1 MNVLTDTSF
10 RTDRIIIILVSALL
24 FIPFIGSVHLF
35 DWDEINFAEASR
47 EMILSGDYTHVQIN
61 YETFWEKPP
70 FFFWLQVICMKV
82 FGISEF
88 AARLPNALT
97 GIATMLTLYA
107 MGRKLE
113 NRKFA
118 WIWMLTY
125 VGSVLPHF
133 YFRTGIIDPVFNLFI
148 FVSIW
153 FVYKLAQLGSDQ
165 IKERLKFAVL
175 AGFFS
180 GMAVLTKGP
189 VGLLVVLLTVGVY
202 MIVSKKFWALTIK
215 EWLFFFLLVGTVSI
229 AWFGYELVTNGPFF
243 LQEFI
248 IYQIRL
254 FQTQDAGH
262 GGPFYYHAL
271 VILFGCFPMSYFA
284 FLGFKNNI
292 GDAEARKQ
300 MRLWSV
306 IAFVVVLV
314 LFSIVKTKIVHY
326 SSFCYFP
333 LSYLAATGVER
344 VLNGSKTINRFLFF
358 ALLITG
364 LLIGIALIGFPLLVK
379 YYEGRMFEIT
389 SLIKDPFAAKNFLA
403 PVIWSGWEALAGLAY
418 LIVFILGIYHLK
430 KEIVKGVVLI
440 FFSTILFHETVLPL
454 FLPKIETYIQG
465 EVINFYE
472 SFTDRDS
479 KPAYVEVYNFK
490 SFAHLYYTNKLPVTN
505 QKERDINWLMNG
517 KTDKAVYLVTK
528 VGREDELDN
537 HPNFKRVGGKY
548 GYLFYKKIDTALIY
562 RSDIHRNTKNSLQ
575 NSDSISVKSY

>member
-1 MNVLTDTSF
+1 MNVLHDTSL
-10 RTDRIIIILVSALL
+10 RTDRILIILISAIL

-47 EMILSGDYTHVQIN
+47 EMIMTGDYTHVQIN

-70 FFFWLQVICMKV
+70 FFFWLQVICMKI
-82 FGISEF
+82 FGVNEF
-88 AARLPNALT
+88 ASRLPNALT

-118 WIWMLTY
+118 WIWMLIY
-125 VGSVLPHF
+125 AGSVLPHF

-148 FVSIW
+148 FASLW
-153 FVYKLAQLGSDQ
+153 FVYRLTQLTVEESKQ
-165 IKERLKFAVL
+165 RLKFAVY

-189 VGLLVVLLTVGVY
+189 VGLLDVLLTVLIY
-202 MIVSKKFWALTIK
+202 MIVKRKFWVLTFK
-215 EWLFFFLLVGTVSI
+215 EWVAFFITLGVVSV
-229 AWFGYELVTNGPFF
+229 AWFGYELITNGPFF

-262 GGPFYYHAL
+262 GGPFYYHVL

-284 FLGFKNNI
+284 FLGFKN
-292 GDAEARKQ
+292 DVTDTVARKEF
-300 MRLWSV
+300 RLWSV
-306 IAFVVVLV
+306 LAFVVVLV

-344 VLNGSKTINRFLFF
+344 LLNRSRQMNRFLFF
-358 ALLITG
+358 SILLTG
-364 LLIGIALIGFPLLVK
+364 LVIGLALIGFPLLVK
-379 YYEGRMFEIT
+379 HYEGRMGEIT
-389 SLIKDPFAAKNFLA
+389 PLIEDPFAAKNFLA

-418 LIVFILGIYHLK
+418 FIVFLSAIYYMK
-430 KEIVKGVVLI
+430 KEIVKGIVLL

-465 EVINFYE
+465 EVVNFYQR
-472 SFTDRDS
+472 FADRDAE
-479 KPAYVEVYNFK
+479 PAYVEVYNFK
-490 SFAHLYYTNKLPVTN
+490 SYAHLYYTDKLPVTN
-505 QKERDINWLMNG
+505 PESRNIVWLMNG
-517 KTDKAVYLVTK
+517 KVDKPVYLVTK
-528 VGREDELDN
+528 VGREEELEK
-537 HPNFKRVGGKY
+537 HPNFERSGGKY
-548 GYLFYKKIDTALIY
+548 GYLFYKRKV
-562 RSDIHRNTKNSLQ
+562 S
-575 NSDSISVKSY
+575 SY

>member
-1 MNVLTDTSF
+1 MKVLTDSSF
-10 RTDRIIIILVSALL
+10 RTDRIIIIIVSALL

-47 EMILSGDYTHVQIN
+47 EMIMTGDYAHVQIN

-82 FGISEF
+82 FGINEF
-88 AARLPNALT
+88 ASRLPNALT
-97 GIATMLTLYA
+97 GIVTMLVLYA

-125 VGSVLPHF
+125 AGSVLPHF
-133 YFRTGIIDPVFNLFI
+133 YFRAGIIDPVFNLFI

-153 FVYKLAQLGSDQ
+153 FVYRLVQLTSDQ
-165 IKERLKFAVL
+165 AKERLKFAAY
-175 AGFFS
+175 AGFFA

-189 VGLLVVLLTVGVY
+189 VGLLVVLLSVGVY
-202 MIVSKKFWALTIK
+202 MIVARKFWTLTIK
-215 EWLFFFLLVGTVSI
+215 EWLFFFILVGSVSI
-229 AWFGYELVTNGPFF
+229 AWFGYELLTNGPFF

-284 FLGFKNNI
+284 FLGIRNN
-292 GDAEARKQ
+292 AEDSATRKQ
-300 MRLWSV
+300 MRLWS
-306 IAFVVVLV
+306 IISFLVVLV

-344 VLNGSKTINRFLFF
+344 LFNGSKRINRFLFF

-364 LLIGIALIGFPLLVK
+364 IIIGLALTCFPLLVK
-379 YYEGRMFEIT
+379 HYEGRMFEIT
-389 SLIKDPFAAKNFLA
+389 PLIEDPFAAANFLA
-403 PVIWSGWEALAGLAY
+403 PVIWSGWESLAGLAY
-418 LIVFILGIYHLK
+418 LVVFLVGIFYLK

-454 FLPKIETYIQG
+454 VLPKIETYIQG
-465 EVINFYE
+465 EVIHFYE
-472 SFTDRDS
+472 SR
-479 KPAYVEVYNFK
+479 KGEEAYVEVYDFK
-490 SFAHLYYTNKLPVTN
+490 SYAHLFYTDKKPFTN
-505 QKERDINWLMNG
+505 QKSKDIDWLMNG
-517 KTDKAVYLVTK
+517 KVDKSVYLVTK
-528 VGREDELDN
+528 ADRGEGLAK
-537 HPNFKRVGGKY
+537 HPNFERVGGKY
-548 GYLFYKKIDTALIY
+548 GYLFYK
-562 RSDIHRNTKNSLQ
+562 R
-575 NSDSISVKSY
+575 KSSTY

>member
-1 MNVLTDTSF
+1 MNVLNDTSF
-10 RTDRIIIILVSALL
+10 RTDRILIILISAIL

-47 EMILSGDYTHVQIN
+47 EMIMTGDYTHVQIN

-70 FFFWLQVICMKV
+70 FFFWLQVLCMKI
-82 FGISEF
+82 FGVNEF
-88 AARLPNALT
+88 ASRLPNALT

-125 VGSVLPHF
+125 AGSVLPHF

-148 FVSIW
+148 FVSLW
-153 FVYKLAQLGSDQ
+153 FVYRVVQLTAEESKQ
-165 IKERLKFAVL
+165 RLKFAVY

-189 VGLLVVLLTVGVY
+189 VGLLDVLLTVGVY
-202 MIVSKKFWALTIK
+202 MILKRRFWVLTFK
-215 EWLFFFLLVGTVSI
+215 EWLVFFITLGIVSI

-262 GGPFYYHAL
+262 GGPFYYHVL

-284 FLGFKNNI
+284 FLGFRN
-292 GDAEARKQ
+292 DADDTEARKQ
-300 MRLWSV
+300 FRLWSV
-306 IAFVVVLV
+306 LAFVVVLV

-344 VLNGSKTINRFLFF
+344 LLNRSRVMNRILFF
-358 ALLITG
+358 AILITG

-379 YYEGRMFEIT
+379 HYEGRMIEIT
-389 SLIKDPFAAKNFLA
+389 PLIKDPFAAKNFLA
-403 PVIWSGWEALAGLAY
+403 PVSWSGWEALAGLAY
-418 LIVFILGIYHLK
+418 LVVFVTAIYYIK
-430 KEIVKGVVLI
+430 KEIVKGIVLL

-465 EVINFYE
+465 EVIDFYKQFAGDNAE
-472 SFTDRDS
+472 
-479 KPAYVEVYNFK
+479 PAYVEVYNFK
-490 SFAHLYYTNKLPVTN
+490 SYAQLYYTDKLPVTQPLSRN
-505 QKERDINWLMNG
+505 IYWLMNA
-517 KTDKAVYLVTK
+517 KTDKPVYLVTK
-528 VGREDELDN
+528 VGREDDLEK
-537 HPNFKRVGGKY
+537 HPNFKRIGGKY
-548 GYLFYKKIDTALIY
+548 GYLFYK
-562 RSDIHRNTKNSLQ
+562 RNVSG
-575 NSDSISVKSY
+575 Y

>member
-1 MNVLTDTSF
+1 MHVLTDTSF
-10 RTDRIIIILVSALL
+10 RTDRVLIILISAIL

-47 EMILSGDYTHVQIN
+47 EMILTGDYTHVQIN

-70 FFFWLQVICMKV
+70 FFFWLQVLCMKI
-82 FGISEF
+82 FGVNEF
-88 AARLPNALT
+88 ASRLPNALT

-125 VGSVLPHF
+125 AGSVLPHF

-148 FVSIW
+148 FVSLW
-153 FVYKLAQLGSDQ
+153 FVYRLAQLGSDQ
-165 IKERLKFAVL
+165 AKERLRFAAL

-189 VGLLVVLLTVGVY
+189 VGLLDVLLTVAVY
-202 MIVSKKFWALTIK
+202 MVIARKFWVLAFKEWVVFFVTVGIVS
-215 EWLFFFLLVGTVSI
+215 V

-254 FQTQDAGH
+254 FKTQDAGH

-284 FLGFKNNI
+284 FLGMKNQD
-292 GDAEARKQ
+292 GDTEARKQ
-300 MRLWSV
+300 FRLWSV
-306 IAFVVVLV
+306 LAFVVVLV

-344 VLNGSKTINRFLFF
+344 IMNGSKKLNRFLFF

-364 LLIGIALIGFPLLVK
+364 VIIGMALIGFPLLVT
-379 YYEGRMFEIT
+379 YYEGRMIEIT
-389 SLIKDPFAAKNFLA
+389 PLIKDPFAAKNFLA
-403 PVIWSGWEALAGLAY
+403 PVSWSGWEALAGLAY
-418 LIVFILGIYHLK
+418 LIVFISAIYYLK
-430 KEIVKGVVLI
+430 KEIVKGIVLL
-440 FFSTILFHETVLPL
+440 FCSTILFHETVLPL

-465 EVINFYE
+465 EVINFYQR
-472 SFTDRDS
+472 FTDRDAE
-479 KPAYVEVYNFK
+479 PAYVEVYNFK
-490 SFAHLYYTNKLPVTN
+490 SYAHLYYTNKTPVTN
-505 QKERDINWLMNG
+505 QRERNLDWLMNG

-528 VGREDELDN
+528 TGREEDLEN
-537 HPNFKRVGGKY
+537 HPNFKRIGGAY
-548 GYLFYKKIDTALIY
+548 GYLFYKKIDTAQMQ
-562 RSDIHRNTKNSLQ
+562 HTPVGVKNIEPK
-575 NSDSISVKSY
+575 SDSLVIKSY

>member
-47 EMILSGDYTHVQIN
+47 EMILSGDYAHVQIN

-70 FFFWLQVICMKV
+70 FFFWLQVLCMKV
-82 FGISEF
+82 FGVNEF

-125 VGSVLPHF
+125 AGSVLPHF

-148 FVSIW
+148 FVSVW
-153 FVYKLAQLGSDQ
+153 FIYRLAQLSAEHEEQ
-165 IKERLKFAVL
+165 SKERLKFAAL
-175 AGFFS
+175 AGFFA

-189 VGLLVVLLTVGVY
+189 VGLLIVLLSVGVY
-202 MIVSKKFWALTIK
+202 MVVVRKFLALTIK
-215 EWLFFFLLVGTVSI
+215 EWFFFFLLVATVSV

-243 LQEFI
+243 LKEFI
-248 IYQIRL
+248 VYQIRL

-271 VILFGCFPMSYFA
+271 IILFGCFPMSYFA
-284 FLGFKNNI
+284 FLGFKNNT
-292 GDAEARKQ
+292 DDTEARKQ
-300 MRLWSV
+300 MRLWSI
-306 IAFVVVLV
+306 IAFAVVLV

-358 ALLITG
+358 ALLVTG
-364 LLIGIALIGFPLLVK
+364 LIIGIALTGFPLLVK
-379 YYEGRMFEIT
+379 HYEGRMFEIT
-389 SLIKDPFAAKNFLA
+389 PLIKDPFAAKNFLA

-418 LIVFILGIYHLK
+418 LIVFITAIYYLK
-430 KEIVKGVVLI
+430 KEIVRGVVLI

-465 EVINFYE
+465 EVVNFYT
-472 SFTDRDS
+472 SFADRDS

-490 SFAHLYYTNKLPVTN
+490 SFAHLYYTDKQPVTN
-505 QKERDINWLMNG
+505 PKSKDKEWLING
-517 KTDKAVYLVTK
+517 KTDRDVYLVTK
-528 VGREDELDN
+528 VGREETLEK
-537 HPNFKRVGGKY
+537 HPNFKRIGGQY
-548 GYLFYKKIDTALIY
+548 GYLFYKKIDTSLIIDTY
-562 RSDIHRNTKNSLQ
+562 IEPKL
-575 NSDSISVKSY
+575 DSVRIKSY

>member
-1 MNVLTDTSF
+1 MNVLNNTSV
-10 RTDRIIIILVSALL
+10 RTDRILIILISAIL

-47 EMILSGDYTHVQIN
+47 EMIMSGDYTHVQIN

-70 FFFWLQVICMKV
+70 FFFWLQVLCMKI
-82 FGISEF
+82 FGVNEF
-88 AARLPNALT
+88 ASRLPNALT

-125 VGSVLPHF
+125 AGSVLPHF

-148 FVSIW
+148 FVSLW
-153 FVYKLAQLGSDQ
+153 FVYRLVQLGSENS
-165 IKERLKFAVL
+165 KERARFALL
-175 AGFFS
+175 AGVFS

-189 VGLLVVLLTVGVY
+189 VGLLDVLLTVGVY
-202 MIVSKKFWALTIK
+202 MIVKRKFWVLTFK
-215 EWLFFFLLVGTVSI
+215 EWFAFFSMVGIVSI

-248 IYQIRL
+248 VYQIRL

-284 FLGFKNNI
+284 FLGYKNNA
-292 GDAEARKQ
+292 DDTEARKQ
-300 MRLWSV
+300 FRLWSV
-306 IAFVVVLV
+306 LAFVVVLV

-344 VLNGSKTINRFLFF
+344 LLNGSKKMNRFLFS
-358 ALLITG
+358 AILITG
-364 LLIGIALIGFPLLVK
+364 IIIGIALTGFPLLIK
-379 YYEGRMFEIT
+379 YYEGRMIEIT
-389 SLIKDPFAAKNFLA
+389 PLIKDPFAAANFLA
-403 PVIWSGWEALAGLAY
+403 PVTWSGWEALAGLAY
-418 LIVFILGIYHLK
+418 LLVFISAVYYLK
-430 KEIVKGVVLI
+430 KEIVKGIVLL
-440 FFSTILFHETVLPL
+440 FVSTILFHETVLPL

-465 EVINFYE
+465 EVVNFYQR
-472 SFTDRDS
+472 FADRDAE
-479 KPAYVEVYNFK
+479 PAYVEVYNFK
-490 SFAHLYYTNKLPVTN
+490 SYAHLYYTDKLPVTN
-505 QKERDINWLMNG
+505 PQSRNLDWLMNG
-517 KTDKAVYLVTK
+517 NTDKPVYLVTK
-528 VGREDELDN
+528 VGREEELEK
-537 HPNFKRVGGKY
+537 HPNFERIGGKY
-548 GYLFYKKIDTALIY
+548 GYLFYKRKA
-562 RSDIHRNTKNSLQ
+562 S
-575 NSDSISVKSY
+575 SY

>member
-10 RTDRIIIILVSALL
+10 RTDRILIVLISAIL

-47 EMILSGDYTHVQIN
+47 EMIMTGDYTHVQIN

-70 FFFWLQVICMKV
+70 FFFWLQVICMKI
-82 FGISEF
+82 FGVNEF
-88 AARLPNALT
+88 ASRLPNALT

-125 VGSVLPHF
+125 AGSVLPHF

-148 FVSIW
+148 FVSLW
-153 FVYKLAQLGSDQ
+153 FVYRLTALDATQT
-165 IKERLKFAVL
+165 KERLWFACY

-189 VGLLVVLLTVGVY
+189 VGLLDILLTVGVY
-202 MIVSKKFWALTIK
+202 MIVKRKFWVLNFK
-215 EWLFFFLLVGTVSI
+215 EWLLFFVTVGVVSV
-229 AWFGYELVTNGPFF
+229 AWFGYELITSGPFF

-262 GGPFYYHAL
+262 GGPFYYHVL

-284 FLGFKNNI
+284 FLGYKN
-292 GDAEARKQ
+292 DADDKELRKQ
-300 MRLWSV
+300 FRLWSL
-306 IAFVVVLV
+306 IAFTVVLV
-314 LFSIVKTKIVHY
+314 LFSIVKTKIFHY

-344 VLNGSKTINRFLFF
+344 LLNGKRNMNRFLFLAIVITGVIIGF
-358 ALLITG
+358 AL
-364 LLIGIALIGFPLLVK
+364 IAFPLLVK
-379 YYEGRMFEIT
+379 HYEGRMFEIT
-389 SLIKDPFAAKNFLA
+389 PYIKDPFAAANFLA
-403 PVIWSGWEALAGLAY
+403 PVTWSGWESLAGAAY
-418 LIVFILGIYHLK
+418 LLLFLTAIYYMK
-430 KEIVKGVVLI
+430 KEIVRGIVLL
-440 FFSTILFHETVLPL
+440 FFSIILFHETVLPL
-454 FLPKIETYIQG
+454 FLPKIEVYIQG

-472 SFTDRDS
+472 SFKDRDA
-479 KPAYVEVYNFK
+479 KPAYVEVFDFK
-490 SFAHLYYTNKLPVTN
+490 SYAHLYYTDKAPVTN
-505 QKERDINWLMNG
+505 PKSRDIEWLLNG
-517 KTDKAVYLVTK
+517 DVDRDVYLVTK
-528 VGREDELDN
+528 VDRGEFLSK
-537 HPNFKRVGGKY
+537 HTLFKKIGGQY
-548 GYLFYKKIDTALIY
+548 GYLFYKREKGSKI
-562 RSDIHRNTKNSLQ
+562 NE
-575 NSDSISVKSY
+575 

>member
-1 MNVLTDTSF
+1 MKILTDSSY
-10 RTDRIIIILVSALL
+10 RTDRIIIIIISALL

-47 EMILSGDYTHVQIN
+47 EMIMTGDYTHVQIN

-70 FFFWLQVICMKV
+70 FFFWLQVICMKI
-82 FGISEF
+82 FGINEF
-88 AARLPNALT
+88 ASRLPNALT

-125 VGSVLPHF
+125 AGSVLPHF

-153 FVYKLAQLGSDQ
+153 FVYRLTLLTSEQA
-165 IKERLKFAVL
+165 KERLKFAAY
-175 AGFFS
+175 AGFFA

-189 VGLLVVLLTVGVY
+189 VGLLVVLLSVGVY
-202 MIVSKKFWALTIK
+202 MIVARKFWALNIK
-215 EWLFFFLLVGTVSI
+215 EWVLFFVLVGAVSI
-229 AWFGYELVTNGPFF
+229 AWFGYELITNGPFF

-248 IYQIRL
+248 VYQIRL
-254 FQTQDAGH
+254 FKTQDAGH

-284 FLGFKNNI
+284 FLGIRNNTD
-292 GDAEARKQ
+292 DAQARKQ
-300 MRLWSV
+300 MRLWS
-306 IAFVVVLV
+306 IISFLVVLV

-344 VLNGSKTINRFLFF
+344 LLNGSKRINRFLFF

-364 LLIGIALIGFPLLVK
+364 LIIGIALTGFPLLVK
-379 YYEGRMFEIT
+379 HYEGRMFEIT
-389 SLIKDPFAAKNFLA
+389 PFIKDPFAAANFLA
-403 PVIWSGWEALAGLAY
+403 PVTWSGWEALAGLAY
-418 LIVFILGIYHLK
+418 LIVFISGIYYLK

-465 EVINFYE
+465 EVIDFYAQFDKVDAE
-472 SFTDRDS
+472 
-479 KPAYVEVYNFK
+479 PAFVEVFNFK
-490 SFAHLYYTNKLPVTN
+490 SYAHLYYTNKKPVSNDTL
-505 QKERDINWLMNG
+505 KSIDWMMYGKPDRD
-517 KTDKAVYLVTK
+517 VYLVTK
-528 VGREDELDN
+528 LGREETLEQN
-537 HPNFKRVGGKY
+537 PNFKRIGGQY
-548 GYLFYKKIDTALIY
+548 GYLFYKRIDQPKIKKDAQLI
-562 RSDIHRNTKNSLQ
+562 DSLQ
-575 NSDSISVKSY
+575 IKPY

>member
-1 MNVLTDTSF
+1 MHVLTDTSF
-10 RTDRIIIILVSALL
+10 RTDRVLIILISAIL

-47 EMILSGDYTHVQIN
+47 EMIMTGDYTHVQIN

-70 FFFWLQVICMKV
+70 FFLWLQVICMKI
-82 FGISEF
+82 FGVNEF
-88 AARLPNALT
+88 ASRLPNALT

-125 VGSVLPHF
+125 AGSVLPHF

-148 FVSIW
+148 FVSLW
-153 FVYKLAQLGSDQ
+153 FVYRLVQLGAEESKPR
-165 IKERLKFAVL
+165 IRFAIL

-189 VGLLVVLLTVGVY
+189 VGLLDVLLTIAVY
-202 MIVSKKFWALTIK
+202 MAVARKFRVLTFK
-215 EWLFFFLLVGTVSI
+215 EWLLFFVTVGIVSI

-248 IYQIRL
+248 VYQIRL
-254 FQTQDAGH
+254 FKTQDAGH
-262 GGPFYYHAL
+262 GGPFYYHVL

-284 FLGFKNNI
+284 FLGMSNQA
-292 GDAEARKQ
+292 GDTEARKQ
-300 MRLWSV
+300 FRLWSV
-306 IAFVVVLV
+306 LAFVVVLV

-344 VLNGSKTINRFLFF
+344 IVNGSKQLNRFLFF

-364 LLIGIALIGFPLLVK
+364 LIIGTALIGFPLLVK
-379 YYEGRMFEIT
+379 YYEGRMIEVT
-389 SLIKDPFAAKNFLA
+389 PLIKDPFAAKNFLA
-403 PVIWSGWEALAGLAY
+403 PVVWSGWEAAAGLAY
-418 LIVFILGIYHLK
+418 LIVFISSVYYLK
-430 KEIVKGVVLI
+430 KEIVKGIVLL

-465 EVINFYE
+465 EVINFYQ
-472 SFTDRDS
+472 SFTGRDAR
-479 KPAYVEVYNFK
+479 PAYVEVYNFK
-490 SFAHLYYTNKLPVTN
+490 SYAHLYYTDKSAVTN
-505 QKERDINWLMNG
+505 QKERDLNWLMNG
-517 KTDKAVYLVTK
+517 KTDKDVYLVTK
-528 VGREDELDN
+528 AGREEDLEK
-537 HPNFKRVGGKY
+537 HPYFKRVGGHY
-548 GYLFYKKIDTALIY
+548 GYLFYKKIDTSLIPLHK
-562 RSDIHRNTKNSLQ
+562 DTLRNIEPK
-575 NSDSISVKSY
+575 SDSLPIKPY

>member
-1 MNVLTDTSF
+1 MNALTDSSY
-10 RTDRIIIILVSALL
+10 RTDRIIIIIVSALL

-47 EMILSGDYTHVQIN
+47 EMIMTGDYAHVQIN

-82 FGISEF
+82 FGINEF
-88 AARLPNALT
+88 ASRLPNALT
-97 GIATMLTLYA
+97 GIATMLALYA

-125 VGSVLPHF
+125 AGSVLPHF

-153 FVYKLAQLGSDQ
+153 FVYRLAQLTSDQ
-165 IKERLKFAVL
+165 AKERLKFSAY
-175 AGFFS
+175 AGFFA

-189 VGLLVVLLTVGVY
+189 VGILIVLLSVGVY
-202 MIVSKKFWALTIK
+202 MIVARKFWALTIK
-215 EWLFFFLLVGTVSI
+215 EWLFFFLVVGSVSI

-262 GGPFYYHAL
+262 GGPFYYHAF

-284 FLGFKNNI
+284 FLGIKNSADDSI
-292 GDAEARKQ
+292 ARKQ
-300 MRLWSV
+300 MRLWS
-306 IAFVVVLV
+306 IISFLVVLV

-344 VLNGSKTINRFLFF
+344 LFNGSKRINRFLFF

-364 LLIGIALIGFPLLVK
+364 IIIGLALTGFPLLVK
-379 YYEGRMFEIT
+379 HYEGRMFEIT
-389 SLIKDPFAAKNFLA
+389 PLIEDPFAAANFLA
-403 PVIWSGWEALAGLAY
+403 PVTWSGWESLAGLAY
-418 LIVFILGIYHLK
+418 LIIFLIGIFYLK
-430 KEIVKGVVLI
+430 KEIVKGIVLI

-465 EVINFYE
+465 EVVDFYKQFAKE
-472 SFTDRDS
+472 NAE
-479 KPAYVEVYNFK
+479 PAFVEVFNFK
-490 SFAHLYYTNKLPVTN
+490 SYAHLYYTNKKPFTN
-505 QKERDINWLMNG
+505 DTLKNIDWMIYG
-517 KTDKAVYLVTK
+517 KPDREVYLVTK
-528 VGREDELDN
+528 LGREETLEKN
-537 HPNFKRVGGKY
+537 PNFKRIGGKY
-548 GYLFYKKIDTALIY
+548 GYLFYKRIDQPKRKKTDQKID
-562 RSDIHRNTKNSLQ
+562 SL
-575 NSDSISVKSY
+575 NVKTY

>member
-47 EMILSGDYTHVQIN
+47 EMIMTGDYAHVQIN
-61 YETFWEKPP
+61 FETFWEKPP
-70 FFFWLQVICMKV
+70 FFFWLQVICMKI
-82 FGISEF
+82 FGVNEF

-97 GIATMLTLYA
+97 GIATMLALYA

-125 VGSVLPHF
+125 AGSVLPHF

-148 FVSIW
+148 FVSVW
-153 FVYKLAQLGSDQ
+153 FVYRLAQLGPDQ
-165 IKERLKFAVL
+165 SKERTKFAAF

-189 VGLLVVLLTVGVY
+189 VGLLVVLLTVAVY
-202 MIVSKKFWALTIK
+202 MVVARKFWALTIK
-215 EWLFFFLLVGTVSI
+215 EWFFFFLLVGTVSI

-243 LQEFI
+243 LKEFI

-254 FQTQDAGH
+254 FRTQDAGH

-284 FLGFKNNI
+284 FLGIKNNPEDTI
-292 GDAEARKQ
+292 ARRQ
-300 MRLWSV
+300 MRLWSI
-306 IAFVVVLV
+306 IAFAVVLV

-344 VLNGSKTINRFLFF
+344 VLNGSKTINKFLFF

-364 LLIGIALIGFPLLVK
+364 IIIGIALTGFPLLVK
-379 YYEGRMFEIT
+379 HFEGRMFEIT
-389 SLIKDPFAAKNFLA
+389 PLIKDPFAAKNFLA
-403 PVIWSGWEALAGLAY
+403 PVTWSGWESLAGLAY
-418 LIVFILGIYHLK
+418 LIVFITAIVYLK

-465 EVINFYE
+465 EVISFYE
-472 SFTDRDS
+472 SFKAPDA

-490 SFAHLYYTNKLPVTN
+490 SYAHLYYTDKTPVTN
-505 QKERDINWLMNG
+505 PKARKQHWLMEGN
-517 KTDKAVYLVTK
+517 TDRDVYLVTK
-528 VGREDELDN
+528 VGREETLEA
-537 HPNFKRVGGKY
+537 HPNFKCIGGQY
-548 GYLFYKKIDTALIY
+548 GYLFYKKIDNAGKKKKNALSI
-562 RSDIHRNTKNSLQ
+562 DSLQ
-575 NSDSISVKSY
+575 ANTY

>member
-10 RTDRIIIILVSALL
+10 RTDRILIILISALL

-70 FFFWLQVICMKV
+70 FFFWLQVICMKI
-82 FGISEF
+82 FGVNEF
-88 AARLPNALT
+88 ASRLPNALT

-118 WIWMLTY
+118 WIWMLTFA
-125 VGSVLPHF
+125 GSVLPHF

-148 FVSIW
+148 FVSLW
-153 FVYKLAQLGSDQ
+153 FIYRLVQLDVTQ
-165 IKERLKFAVL
+165 NKERIRFAL
-175 AGFFS
+175 YAGFFS

-189 VGLLVVLLTVGVY
+189 VGLLDVLLTVGVY
-202 MIVSKKFWALTIK
+202 IVVKRKFWVLNFK
-215 EWLFFFLLVGTVSI
+215 EWLVFFTAVGLVSI

-284 FLGFKNNI
+284 FLGYKN
-292 GDAEARKQ
+292 DSDDTEARKQ
-300 MRLWSV
+300 FRLWSV

-344 VLNGSKTINRFLFF
+344 LLNKTRVMNQFLFF

-364 LLIGIALIGFPLLVK
+364 LLIGIALVGFPLLVK
-379 YYEGRMFEIT
+379 HFEGRMQEIT
-389 SLIKDPFAAKNFLA
+389 PLIKDPFAAANFLA
-403 PVIWSGWEALAGLAY
+403 PVTWSGWEALAGVAY
-418 LIVFILGIYHLK
+418 LIVFVASMIYLK
-430 KEIVKGVVLI
+430 KEIVKGIVLL
-440 FFSTILFHETVLPL
+440 FFSIILFHETVLPL
-454 FLPKIETYIQG
+454 FLPKIEVYIQG

-472 SFTDRDS
+472 RFTDRDAE
-479 KPAYVEVYNFK
+479 PAYVEVFNFK
-490 SFAHLYYTNKLPVTN
+490 SYAHLYYTNKLPVTN
-505 QKERDINWLMNG
+505 EKSRDMEWLLNG
-517 KTDKAVYLVTK
+517 NIDKDVYLVTK
-528 VGREDELDN
+528 IDRGEFLDK
-537 HPNFKRVGGKY
+537 HPLFKKVGGQY
-548 GYLFYKKIDTALIY
+548 GYLFYRRLKGSKI
-562 RSDIHRNTKNSLQ
+562 NE
-575 NSDSISVKSY
+575 

>member
-1 MNVLTDTSF
+1 MNALADSSY
-10 RTDRIIIILVSALL
+10 RTDRIIIIIVSALL

-47 EMILSGDYTHVQIN
+47 EMIMTGDYAHVQIN

-70 FFFWLQVICMKV
+70 FFFWLQVICMKL
-82 FGISEF
+82 FGVNEF
-88 AARLPNALT
+88 ASRLPNALT
-97 GIATMLTLYA
+97 GIATMLTLHA

-125 VGSVLPHF
+125 AGSVLPHF

-153 FVYKLAQLGSDQ
+153 FVYRLAELTSEQA
-165 IKERLKFAVL
+165 KERLKFAAY
-175 AGFFS
+175 AGFFA

-189 VGLLVVLLTVGVY
+189 VGLLVVLLSIGVY
-202 MIVSKKFWALTIK
+202 MIVARKFCALTIK
-215 EWLFFFLLVGTVSI
+215 EWLFFFLVVGSVSI
-229 AWFGYELVTNGPFF
+229 AWFGYELITNGPFF

-262 GGPFYYHAL
+262 GGPFYYHSL

-284 FLGFKNNI
+284 FLGIKNNTD
-292 GDAEARKQ
+292 DAEGRKQ
-300 MRLWSV
+300 MRLWS
-306 IAFVVVLV
+306 IISFLVVLV

-344 VLNGSKTINRFLFF
+344 LFNGSKRINRFLFF
-358 ALLITG
+358 ALLVTG
-364 LLIGIALIGFPLLVK
+364 LIIGFALMGFPLLVK
-379 YYEGRMFEIT
+379 HYEGSMFKIT
-389 SLIKDPFAAKNFLA
+389 PFIEDPFAAANFLA

-418 LIVFILGIYHLK
+418 LIVFFAGIFYLK
-430 KEIVKGVVLI
+430 KEIIKGVVLI

-454 FLPKIETYIQG
+454 FLPKIEIYIQG
-465 EVINFYE
+465 EVVNFYE
-472 SFTDRDS
+472 SFTNRNA

-490 SFAHLYYTNKLPVTN
+490 SYAHLYYTNKLPITN
-505 QKERDINWLMNG
+505 PKSKNIDWLMNG
-517 KTDKAVYLVTK
+517 KVDKPVYLVTK
-528 VGREDELDN
+528 IGRQEDLEK
-537 HPNFKRVGGKY
+537 HPNFERIGGKY
-548 GYLFYKKIDTALIY
+548 GYLFYKRKASIY
-562 RSDIHRNTKNSLQ
+562 
-575 NSDSISVKSY
+575 

>member
-10 RTDRIIIILVSALL
+10 RTDRILIILISALL

-61 YETFWEKPP
+61 YQTFWEKPP
-70 FFFWLQVICMKV
+70 FFFWLQVIAMKI
-82 FGISEF
+82 FGVNEF
-88 AARLPNALT
+88 ASRLPNALT

-148 FVSIW
+148 FVSLW
-153 FVYKLAQLGSDQ
+153 FVYRLVQLDATQSKD
-165 IKERLKFAVL
+165 RMKFAL
-175 AGFFS
+175 YAGFFS

-189 VGLLVVLLTVGVY
+189 VGLLDVLLTVAVY
-202 MIVSKKFWALTIK
+202 MIVKRKFWVLSIK
-215 EWLFFFLLVGTVSI
+215 EWLAFFAAVGFVSV

-262 GGPFYYHAL
+262 GGPFYYHAF

-284 FLGFKNNI
+284 FLGYKN
-292 GDAEARKQ
+292 DADDTEARKQ
-300 MRLWSV
+300 FRLWSV

-344 VLNGSKTINRFLFF
+344 LLNGTKIMNRFLFIALLVTGLIIGF
-358 ALLITG
+358 ALTV
-364 LLIGIALIGFPLLVK
+364 FPLLVK
-379 YYEGRMFEIT
+379 HYEGRMFEIT
-389 SLIKDPFAAKNFLA
+389 PLIKDPFAAANFLA
-403 PVIWSGWEALAGLAY
+403 PVTWSGWESLAGVAF
-418 LIVFILGIYHLK
+418 LIVFISSMYYLK
-430 KEIVKGVVLI
+430 KEIVKGIVLL
-440 FFSTILFHETVLPL
+440 FLSVILFHETVLPL
-454 FLPKIETYIQG
+454 FLPKIEVYIQG

-472 SFTDRDS
+472 RFTDRNS
-479 KPAYVEVYNFK
+479 KPAYVEVFNFK
-490 SFAHLYYTNKLPVTN
+490 SYAHLYYTNKSPVIN
-505 QKERDINWLMNG
+505 EKSRDMEWLLNG
-517 KTDKAVYLVTK
+517 DIDRDVYLVTK
-528 VGREDELDN
+528 IDRGEFLDK
-537 HPNFKRVGGKY
+537 HPLFEKVGGQY
-548 GYLFYKKIDTALIY
+548 GYLFYKRLKGSKI
-562 RSDIHRNTKNSLQ
+562 NE
-575 NSDSISVKSY
+575 

>member
-10 RTDRIIIILVSALL
+10 RTDRIIIIIVSALL

-47 EMILSGDYTHVQIN
+47 EMIMTGDYTHVQIN

-70 FFFWLQVICMKV
+70 FFFWLQVICMKI
-82 FGISEF
+82 FGVNEF
-88 AARLPNALT
+88 ASRLPNAIT

-125 VGSVLPHF
+125 AGSVLPHF

-153 FVYKLAQLGSDQ
+153 FVYRLVLLSSEETKQ
-165 IKERLKFAVL
+165 RLKFAAF
-175 AGFFS
+175 AGFFA

-189 VGLLVVLLTVGVY
+189 VGLLVVLLSAAVY
-202 MIVSKKFWALTIK
+202 MVVARKFWALTLK
-215 EWLFFFLLVGTVSI
+215 EWIYFFLLVGTVSV
-229 AWFGYELVTNGPFF
+229 AWFGYELITNGPFF

-292 GDAEARKQ
+292 DDTPERKL

-306 IAFVVVLV
+306 IAFAVVLV

-344 VLNGSKTINRFLFF
+344 VLNGTKSINRFLFF

-364 LLIGIALIGFPLLVK
+364 IIIGIALTCFPLLVK
-379 YYEGRMFEIT
+379 YYEGRMHEIT
-389 SLIKDPFAAKNFLA
+389 PLIKDPFAAANFLA

-418 LIVFILGIYHLK
+418 LIVFLSAMFYVK
-430 KEIVKGVVLI
+430 KELVKGVVLI

-465 EVINFYE
+465 EVINFYQQ
-472 SFTDRDS
+472 FADRDA

-490 SFAHLYYTNKLPVTN
+490 SYAHLYYTDKTPVVN
-505 QKERDINWLMNG
+505 AQSKDLEWLING
-517 KTDKAVYLVTK
+517 KTDRDVYLVTK
-528 VGREDELDN
+528 VGREETLEKD
-537 HPNFKRVGGKY
+537 PNFKRIGGQY
-548 GYLFYKKIDTALIY
+548 GYLFYKKID
-562 RSDIHRNTKNSLQ
+562 SSLVIDKYIDSK
-575 NSDSISVKSY
+575 SDSLTIKSY